1 MLHGQAYNMDHFDNG
16 FRSNASPLSQINK
29 AVYFKDIIESQYPI
43 TNEFTSLQ
51 SYNQSGGEIR
61 ANSPAS
67 FSNAHRDTVP
77 IDLPQNAERKA
88 RNRED
93 EMRIVISASP

>member
-51 SYNQSGGEIR
+51 SYNQSGGEIKMT
-61 ANSPAS
+61 SQAS
-67 FSNAHRDTVP
+67 FSNANGGTQP
-77 IDLPQNAERKA
+77 KNAESKGD
-88 RNRED
+88 N
-93 EMRIVISASP
+93 M